1 MAGYL
6 IAEIEITDPAG
17 FERYRPLAAAS
28 IERHGG
34 RYLVRGGTAEAR
46 EGAAPGRLVVLEFPS
61 LEHARKFYESAD
73 YQAAL
78 TLRLASSRG
87 RVLLVEGAPSPT

>member
-6 IAEIEITDPAG
+6 IAELEITDPEG

-28 IERHGG
+28 IARHGG

-46 EGAAPGRLVVLEFPS
+46 EGAEPGRLVVLEFPS
-61 LEHARKFYESAD
+61 LDQARTFYESED

-78 TLRLASSRG
+78 KLRLASSTG
-87 RVLLVEGAPSPT
+87 RVMLVEGLSSPS